1 MNKAAVFVDAGYLL
15 AASAE
20 LITGSKSRAGIEVA
34 YPALVSALIDLVD
47 HHGSE
52 DLLRVYW
59 YDGARNAVPT
69 DEHLIVARL
78 PKVKLR
84 LGRRTHWGQ
93 KGVDSLIVLDL
104 TTLARERAM
113 STAYL
118 ISGDEDIREGVA
130 AAQQLGVRVILLG
143 VPTRSGWPQQADTLV
158 READEHI
165 ILDRAVVIDSHIRPV
180 QSPPP
185 ATTPATGQPDA
196 REVGRRFG
204 AAWLEKATAAEAAAL
219 KAQAPNIPRDLDAQ
233 LFRDS
238 ERSLG
243 ALRGRVEA
251 RREIRA
257 GFWDAVMEK
266 GSIETSAD
274 AASKPNGELA
284 DAQVTQAT

>member
-1 MNKAAVFVDAGYLL
+1 MDKAAVFVDAGYLL

-20 LITGSKSRAGIEVA
+20 LITGSKSRSGIQVA
-34 YPALVSALIDLVD
+34 YPALITELIDLVT
-47 HHGSE
+47 HHGPE
-52 DLLRVYW
+52 ALLRVYW

-69 DEHLIVARL
+69 DEQLVVARL
-78 PKVKLR
+78 PNVKLR

-165 ILDRAVVIDSHIRPV
+165 TLDRAVVIDPHIRAA
-180 QSPPP
+180 QPPP
-185 ATTPATGQPDA
+185 VVAPAAEGGIDA
-196 REVGRRFG
+196 REVGRAFG
-204 AAWLEKATAAEAAAL
+204 AAWMGKATQVETDAL
-219 KAQAPNIPRDLDAQ
+219 RSQAPAIPRDLDAQ
-233 LFRDS
+233 LFRTA
-238 ERSLG
+238 EQTLG
-243 ALRGRVEA
+243 ALRGRLEA
-251 RREIRA
+251 RRELRA
-257 GFWDAVMEK
+257 GFWDAVMNQAEPA
-266 GSIETSAD
+266 AD
-274 AASKPNGELA
+274 GAVP
-284 DAQVTQAT
+284 DPAQTR